1 MPASPDVARRA
12 PAHGGFP
19 ASDLA
24 GGIDALT
31 AEIAALRSDM
41 AATRAVL
48 DGWAWQQAALL
59 PSRVVETVTIV
70 SGQQVG
76 PAQTAT
82 STTVKAQT
90 GDVEIV
96 EGILLGATGGA
107 PVVNL
112 TLDDSVTLQV
122 TAPTVLSPLSLPVGA
137 THRTLTWVS
146 GSFTSIT
153 AVIWGRVAPA
163 RTGVVH

>member
-1 MPASPDVARRA
+1 MPTSPGAA
-12 PAHGGFP
+12 GPP
-19 ASDLA
+19 DLA
-24 GGIDALT
+24 ALV
-31 AEIAALRSDM
+31 AEIAGLRSDM
-41 AATRAVL
+41 AAASAIVL
-48 DGWAWQQAALL
+48 DAWAWQQASLL
-59 PSRVVETVTIV
+59 PSRVVETVTLA

-76 PAQTAT
+76 PGQTAA

-96 EGILLGATGGA
+96 EGILLGATGGS
-107 PVVNL
+107 PVVDL
-112 TLDDSVTLQV
+112 TLDDGVTLQL

-146 GSFTSIT
+146 GAFTSVT